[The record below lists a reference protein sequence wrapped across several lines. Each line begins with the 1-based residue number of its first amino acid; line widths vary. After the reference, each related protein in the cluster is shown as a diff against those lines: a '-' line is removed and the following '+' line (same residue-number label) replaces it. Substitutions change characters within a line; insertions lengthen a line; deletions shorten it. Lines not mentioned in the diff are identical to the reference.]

1 MDAEIA
7 KYKKEYP
14 NLDVMM
20 IETILKMTDEQHRK
34 FQEGLES
41 GEMCKAPTKFVFE
54 DAVKI
59 INCDE
64 AEAKTDS

>member
-20 IETILKMTDEQHRK
+20 IETILGMSDEQHRK
-34 FQEGLES
+34 FQEGLVS
-41 GEMCKAPTKFVFE
+41 GEMCEAPTKFVFE

-59 INCDE
+59 INSSE
-64 AEAKTDS
+64 AEAKTDG

>member
-1 MDAEIA
+1 MDAEIT

-64 AEAKTDS
+64 AEAKTDD

>member
-1 MDAEIA
+1 MDAEIT

-64 AEAKTDS
+64 AEAKTDG

>member
-20 IETILKMTDEQHRK
+20 IETILKMTEEQHRK
-34 FQEGLES
+34 FQEVHVACSRIGRPRR
-41 GEMCKAPTKFVFE
+41 A
-54 DAVKI
+54 A
-59 INCDE
+59 
-64 AEAKTDS
+64 

>member
-20 IETILKMTDEQHRK
+20 IETILGMTEEQHRK

-41 GEMCKAPTKFVFE
+41 GKMCEPPTKFVFE

-59 INCDE
+59 INSSE
-64 AEAKTDS
+64 AEGQTDV